1 MALKTQRDC
10 VSRAILALQCTDD
23 VLLQQFEIRL
33 TGTNFLVSVAMYFI
47 IIIIII
53 IIIAI
58 SFLCLNPINRMYC
71 NSVL

>member
-53 IIIAI
+53 IIAI